1 MVALITGTVGA
12 RLDQLGWSGEETTLL
27 DALSCHSLRSFKS
40 AILAP
45 QQAKDKQMKN
55 LTTPQAILC
64 GFALIA
70 LAIASL
76 PYSSNLVSPAQ
87 AYTDR
92 VSKVAICSK
101 DGARCANVFTASYDI
116 SGVEGTVTYLSTN
129 QIMPQ
134 KPLPKS
140 KY

>member
-1 MVALITGTVGA
+1 MVVLITIVVGA

-27 DALSCHSLRSFKS
+27 DALSCLSSISFKS

-76 PYSSNLVSPAQ
+76 PYSSNIVTLAHANTGIQ
-87 AYTDR
+87 
-92 VSKVAICSK
+92 KVAICDPEDTHRCVDVMPFFKRGMDSK
-101 DGARCANVFTASYDI
+101 N
-116 SGVEGTVTYLSTN
+116 YLMTN
-129 QIMPQ
+129 TRAAVR
-134 KPLPKS
+134 
-140 KY
+140 

>member
-1 MVALITGTVGA
+1 MVVLITVVVGA

-27 DALSCHSLRSFKS
+27 DALSCLSSISFKS

-45 QQAKDKQMKN
+45 QQVKDKQMKH

-76 PYSSNLVSPAQ
+76 PYSSNIVTLAHANTGIQ
-87 AYTDR
+87 
-92 VSKVAICSK
+92 KVAICDPEDTHRCVDVMPFFKRGMDSK
-101 DGARCANVFTASYDI
+101 N
-116 SGVEGTVTYLSTN
+116 YLMTN
-129 QIMPQ
+129 TRAVVR
-134 KPLPKS
+134 
-140 KY
+140 

>member
-1 MVALITGTVGA
+1 MVVLITVVVGA

-27 DALSCHSLRSFKS
+27 DALSCLSSISFKS

-76 PYSSNLVSPAQ
+76 PYSSDIVSPAQ

-101 DGARCANVFTASYDI
+101 DGARCADVRSYRPGSTFNVL
-116 SGVEGTVTYLSTN
+116 TVQETN
-129 QIMPQ
+129 
-134 KPLPKS
+134 
-140 KY
+140 